1 MFVLGSLLVTLGKV
15 LSMILSLYTWVILGA
30 VVVSW
35 VGADPYNPIV
45 RFLRQVTDPLFNR
58 IRRYLPRSL
67 FRWGVDFSPF
77 IALILLMI
85 AENFIVTSLLHYGAK
100 MARGG

>member
-1 MFVLGSLLVTLGKV
+1 MFILGSLLVTLGKV
-15 LSMILSLYTWVILGA
+15 LSMILTLYTWIILGA

-35 VGADPYNPIV
+35 VSADPYNPIV
-45 RFLRQVTDPLFNR
+45 RFLRQATDPLFNR

-67 FRWGVDFSPF
+67 FRWGIDFSPF

-85 AENFIVTSLLHYGAK
+85 AQNFFVATLLHYGSK
-100 MARGG
+100 MTRGG